1 MISKAEKTRTYIIE
15 KSAPIFNKKGFAGTS
30 LNDLIDATGLTKG
43 AIYGNFANKD
53 EVALAVYDYNV
64 SRVMNALNARIT
76 GQENA
81 ADKLFA
87 ITEFYRSNYKLTIT
101 NGGCPILNTAIDAD
115 DCHPLLRQKAMNS
128 IKSWRKT
135 IELIIKKGIE
145 QGEIKDNVNA
155 AEYAVI
161 FISLIEG
168 GLMMSNIADDRSLL
182 FTCLTQIEKMIKKKL
197 IA

>member
-1 MISKAEKTRTYIIE
+1 MNSKAEKTRTYIIE
-15 KSAPIFNKKGFAGTS
+15 KSAVIFNKKGFAGTS

-64 SRVMNALNARIT
+64 SRVMNALNAGIAA
-76 GQENA
+76 QETA
-81 ADKLFA
+81 VDKLLA
-87 ITEFYRSNYKLTIT
+87 ITEFYRSNYKRTVIH
-101 NGGCPILNTAIDAD
+101 GGCPILNTAIDAD

-128 IKSWRKT
+128 IKNWRKA

-145 QGEIKDNVNA
+145 KGEIKENANA
-155 AEYAVI
+155 ADYAIV

-168 GLMMSNIADDRSLL
+168 GLMMSNIADDRNLL
-182 FTCLTQIEKMIKKKL
+182 FTCLMQIEKMIKKKL
-197 IA
+197 AV